1 MKKIILLFLF
11 FYFNF
16 SFSQENDSIKSFS
29 KEYDELMSYIP
40 KKTFF
45 SSSYKPKA
53 ELLQTELNTINNIS
67 LYAYF
72 ANKIKLP
79 KSDERYL
86 ETRIENLAK
95 GFFFDNK
102 KLIISKTGGYNG
114 CIEKMIDTF
123 KLKKTIITNLK
134 FCYSCTNWNI
144 DDYFLETFN
153 SKMYQLM
160 NIKAPDYGT
169 SNFNGEFINKK
180 KKSDF
185 KKLVLN
191 KDRSFQLFKVENN
204 TEKIY
209 SSFWENNEFI
219 LKLDLSKYND
229 LKDLEF
235 EYILNRRKIIGLNE
249 KNIKFKK
256 TENN

>member
-1 MKKIILLFLF
+1 MR
-11 FYFNF
+11 
-16 SFSQENDSIKSFS
+16 
-29 KEYDELMSYIP
+29 YIP

-53 ELLQTELNTINNIS
+53 EFLQTELNTINNIS

-72 ANKIKLP
+72 ANNIKLP
-79 KSDERYL
+79 ESDERYI
-86 ETRIENLAK
+86 ETRIQNLAK

-102 KLIISKTGGYNG
+102 KLIISKIGGYDG

-134 FCYSCTNWNI
+134 FCYSCTNWNR
-144 DDYFLETFN
+144 DDFFIETFN

-160 NIKAPDYGT
+160 NIKAPDYQT
-169 SNFNGEFINKK
+169 YRFNGEFINKK

-191 KDRSFQLFKVENN
+191 KD
-204 TEKIY
+204 
-209 SSFWENNEFI
+209 
-219 LKLDLSKYND
+219 
-229 LKDLEF
+229 
-235 EYILNRRKIIGLNE
+235 
-249 KNIKFKK
+249 
-256 TENN
+256 